1 MKMLPTG
8 TQSFNV
14 IRSSDMVY
22 VDKTASI
29 YQMIKSG
36 RQFFIS
42 RPRRFGKSLLVSTL
56 ESLFSKGTEMFK
68 GLAIEKVWTDKTYK
82 VIHLDFSGVMART
95 EDEFNESAKN
105 MIFALTEGI
114 IDREKPEYSKC
125 KTIAELFR
133 EIAVR
138 AEDLSLV
145 LLIDEYDAPL
155 NFNLQNKEVFSAIN
169 LQIRS
174 FYTVIKQF
182 EGKFRFIFVTGVSRF
197 NKVALF
203 SAGSSIADITYGSE
217 FSSMFGYTEDEIKT
231 YFGDHLR
238 AAAAS
243 IFNVS
248 YDEVT
253 DIQISQIMDEL
264 RRHYDGYCFDKKAST
279 HVYQPWSVLQ
289 FLSTNDDHEF
299 SDYWFQDSGVSTLVS
314 NFIQLIGGVTVDDRN
329 IHSTDWKKFEI
340 NTDLNSPSNRL
351 AVLTQCGYFTIKKSI
366 AGSVFVGLPN
376 LELLHAWAY
385 LLTDTMMHSVNASGD
400 DINRMRVLKGSLS
413 SQDVSANALSDLFNS
428 IYKVLN
434 SSNRIDTE
442 YDACDIPM
450 LYCLGSG
457 YDVRTEVPEKGGRA
471 DLTFEFTDRRMVIEM
486 KCARDGEDAGA
497 GAEVEHLFA
506 ALNGTLQLAHIESRD
521 YGKYAPLKKLR
532 RFAMVFS
539 VPEQKIVLAAEVKDG
554 EL

>member
-1 MKMLPTG
+1 MKELPIG
-8 TQSFNV
+8 VQNFDSV
-14 IRSSDMVY
+14 ITNGLVY
-22 VDKTASI
+22 VDKTAI
-29 YQMIKSG
+29 INQMIKN
-36 RQFFIS
+36 RRMNFIS

-329 IHSTDWKKFEI
+329 IHSTDWKNLK
-340 NTDLNSPSNRL
+340 S
-351 AVLTQCGYFTIKKSI
+351 TQT
-366 AGSVFVGLPN
+366 
-376 LELLHAWAY
+376 
-385 LLTDTMMHSVNASGD
+385 
-400 DINRMRVLKGSLS
+400 
-413 SQDVSANALSDLFNS
+413 
-428 IYKVLN
+428 
-434 SSNRIDTE
+434 
-442 YDACDIPM
+442 
-450 LYCLGSG
+450 
-457 YDVRTEVPEKGGRA
+457 
-471 DLTFEFTDRRMVIEM
+471 
-486 KCARDGEDAGA
+486 
-497 GAEVEHLFA
+497 
-506 ALNGTLQLAHIESRD
+506 
-521 YGKYAPLKKLR
+521 
-532 RFAMVFS
+532 
-539 VPEQKIVLAAEVKDG
+539 
-554 EL
+554 

>member
-231 YFGDHLR
+231 YFVDHLR

-457 YDVRTEVPEKGGRA
+457 YDVRTEVPEKDGRA

-486 KCARDGEDAGA
+486 KCARDGEDAGKKLDEA
-497 GAEVEHLFA
+497 KA
-506 ALNGTLQLAHIESRD
+506 QIESRD

>member
-155 NFNLQNKEVFSAIN
+155 NFNLQN
-169 LQIRS
+169 
-174 FYTVIKQF
+174 
-182 EGKFRFIFVTGVSRF
+182 
-197 NKVALF
+197 
-203 SAGSSIADITYGSE
+203 
-217 FSSMFGYTEDEIKT
+217 
-231 YFGDHLR
+231 
-238 AAAAS
+238 
-243 IFNVS
+243 
-248 YDEVT
+248 
-253 DIQISQIMDEL
+253 
-264 RRHYDGYCFDKKAST
+264 
-279 HVYQPWSVLQ
+279 
-289 FLSTNDDHEF
+289 
-299 SDYWFQDSGVSTLVS
+299 SDFC
-314 NFIQLIGGVTVDDRN
+314 
-329 IHSTDWKKFEI
+329 
-340 NTDLNSPSNRL
+340 NRL
-351 AVLTQCGYFTIKKSI
+351 YTQ
-366 AGSVFVGLPN
+366 
-376 LELLHAWAY
+376 
-385 LLTDTMMHSVNASGD
+385 
-400 DINRMRVLKGSLS
+400 
-413 SQDVSANALSDLFNS
+413 SQ
-428 IYKVLN
+428 
-434 SSNRIDTE
+434 
-442 YDACDIPM
+442 
-450 LYCLGSG
+450 
-457 YDVRTEVPEKGGRA
+457 
-471 DLTFEFTDRRMVIEM
+471 
-486 KCARDGEDAGA
+486 
-497 GAEVEHLFA
+497 
-506 ALNGTLQLAHIESRD
+506 
-521 YGKYAPLKKLR
+521 
-532 RFAMVFS
+532 
-539 VPEQKIVLAAEVKDG
+539 
-554 EL
+554 

>member
-434 SSNRIDTE
+434 SSSNRIDTE

-486 KCARDGEDAGA
+486 KCARDGEDAGKKLDEA
-497 GAEVEHLFA
+497 KA
-506 ALNGTLQLAHIESRD
+506 QIESRD
-521 YGKYAPLKKLR
+521 CGKYAPLKKLR